1 MHMKQDP
8 DFFSCTISPTFL
20 IRMFHKRK
28 TLLIKNHRMFHKR
41 KTLLIKNHIYRLYCC
56 PKGTTLFICRHI
68 HTHTS
73 ITGTTRL
80 YSMNQV
86 NKYSIQVQ
94 ASVTHSHASAVPAD
108 PTWIILSPA
117 NQLCLVG
124 SLSDPTSLTC
134 LGPSSFFLF

>member
-1 MHMKQDP
+1 MKQDP

-28 TLLIKNHRMFHKR
+28 TLLIKNH
-41 KTLLIKNHIYRLYCC
+41 IYRLYCC
-56 PKGTTLFICRHI
+56 PKGTTLFSCRHI
-68 HTHTS
+68 HAHTS